1 MILYKQYKVAA
12 DSSGCKEMRRRQLR
26 QLCVSALFFCCLLSN
41 FSCFKIRHSLSRYL
55 EVTLRC
61 LLTQCEASSRLCF
74 FKFIPRGNGPARELC
89 FLIALHANE
98 IEGDSNKE
106 ENRDDETRNIKT
118 GKFCKTQLYIP

>member
-1 MILYKQYKVAA
+1 M
-12 DSSGCKEMRRRQLR
+12 
-26 QLCVSALFFCCLLSN
+26 FFL
-41 FSCFKIRHSLSRYL
+41 
-55 EVTLRC
+55 
-61 LLTQCEASSRLCF
+61 
-74 FKFIPRGNGPARELC
+74 FIPRGNEPARELC